1 MESRLALSPRNRT
14 LTLLIPWFVWGV
26 SSLFVTYQM
35 LLQTAPSVMIG
46 DLQSAF
52 SINTFGV
59 SLLSSS
65 FFYTYLL
72 LQIPAGMMVDRV
84 HPRYCLTLCL
94 IGIAI
99 ATTIFAYAHSLPVA
113 RASRIMQGVFS
124 APSVVPALY
133 LAAIWFPARRFA
145 LLAGLTEMIGMMGA
159 ALGQAALAPSV
170 SAYGW
175 RGTLIG
181 CAMVGLMLAV
191 ITFFVVREK
200 SEDQPIAKQAA
211 PKKGAKGNVF
221 RDLLTVI
228 SYPQAWVNGLFS
240 GLLFAVAAAFGS
252 LWCIP
257 YLMQTYSVSLETAAN
272 ASAMCLFGVACG
284 APVIGW
290 VSDRLGLRRLPMIL
304 STAMVLM
311 LMLVVLYVP
320 NINLGL
326 MFVLLFGLGFFS
338 SAYALPFA
346 VMRDIM
352 PENVRGTAMGY
363 TNLMCI
369 LIGAPMLQ
377 PLIGWLLDSQL
388 SLTANQALAYQHALI
403 VLPISLAVGLVLAFF
418 VQETHCGRKE
428 VTLSP

>member
-1 MESRLALSPRNRT
+1 MESRLALTQRNKT
-14 LTLLIPWFVWGV
+14 LALLIPWMIWGV

-35 LLQTAPSVMIG
+35 LLQTAPSVMIN
-46 DLQSAF
+46 DLQRAF
-52 SINTFGV
+52 SVNTFGV

-72 LQIPAGMMVDRV
+72 LQIPSGMLVDRV

-99 ATTIFAYAHSLPVA
+99 ATTVFACAHSLPVA
-113 RASRIMQGVFS
+113 RLSRIMQGVFS
-124 APSVVPALY
+124 APSVVPALF

-145 LLAGLTEMIGMMGA
+145 LLAGLTEMIGMLGA

-170 SAYGW
+170 SVHGW
-175 RGTLIG
+175 RATLLG

-191 ITFFVVREK
+191 LTFFVVREK
-200 SEDQPIAKQAA
+200 EEDTPEEKQAHA
-211 PKKGAKGNVF
+211 LRGHIF
-221 RDLLTVI
+221 SDLLTVI
-228 SYPQAWVNGLFS
+228 SYPQAWINGFFS

-257 YLMQTYSVSLETAAN
+257 YLMQTYGISLEVSAN
-272 ASAMCLFGVACG
+272 ASAMCLFGAACG
-284 APVIGW
+284 APVLGW
-290 VSDRLGLRRLPMIL
+290 FSDRLGLRRLPMIL
-304 STAMVLM
+304 STALVLALM
-311 LMLVVLYVP
+311 LIVLYVP
-320 NINLGL
+320 NINLPL
-326 MFVLLFGLGFFS
+326 MFILLFSLGFFS

-363 TNLMCI
+363 TNMMCI

-377 PLIGWLLDSQL
+377 PIIGWLLNSEL
-388 SLTANQALAYQHALI
+388 SSSATQAIAYRHALI
-403 VLPISLAVGLVLAFF
+403 VLPISLAIGLVLAFL
-418 VQETHCGRKE
+418 VRETNCGR
-428 VTLSP
+428 VNCS